1 MHGRKRTNSV
11 SPVPRYTDP
20 EDDIYYPA
28 HVKYTK
34 SGADDKSPSRSDIRY
49 SLGGTDAQYFSF
61 DAVTKELFLSAPHV
75 LETKSAFSITLT
87 ASDPSGRSD
96 TITVQIS
103 PSGGTYNP
111 VVMGPWDI
119 TYPENGTWALADF
132 EGSIYGRELN
142 ADVGWIISVQ
152 PGGGDGDFFDI
163 DDNGV
168 LYFTQPPDFEDPA
181 DEDGDNVYNFA
192 LHAWDANPR
201 GGNRPGATFPN
212 VTVRVVDGIEDLEI
226 NGPTVKDYPEN
237 GTDPVHTYT
246 VTGATGTVDWSLA
259 GPDSGLFTISSG
271 VLSFVNSPNYE
282 APFDSSD
289 APADRNDYLFNIYVT
304 DGTSNGKV
312 EPVRIMV
319 TDVNEPP
326 AFPDTE
332 DGRRTISE
340 AAGSNEDIGAPFE
353 AEDPDGDY
361 LEYSLGGTDALSFAI
376 GQYTG
381 QLQTAAVLDFETK
394 PSYSLTVSV
403 TDNADGDGNS
413 DNTADDTI
421 NVTVSVIGANEAPTI
436 IGEATID
443 YVEGDTREVEDYD
456 ATDPESDTVTWSLK
470 DVDDYDDLS
479 IHPTTGSLTFDSPPD
494 YEDPQNTDNQY
505 LVTVVATDAEDN
517 SSELDVT
524 INITPVNDPPVITYD
539 GNEGDQTI
547 PFDENE
553 TGPVA
558 TFIAMDQENNS
569 IAWDK
574 SGDDETLF
582 SLSNAGV
589 LSFISPPDY
598 EDAKDQGENNHYEV
612 TIEASDG
619 TNDAVMNATVEVQ
632 DVDEDPVVTGDT
644 GPSVVE
650 GGTGTIASYSADD
663 PENETITWVDPTG
676 GDGNLFEISSGG
688 KLSFKAAPDF
698 ETPGSAAGTNVY
710 QVKINV
716 SDSTNTGSLDVT
728 VTVVDSH
735 ESIIRESTWT
745 TARDYPENS
754 DSTVA
759 TYAAT
764 DPEGE
769 TIIWDLDGNDDDK
782 LSISS
787 AGVLTFNT
795 RAGLRGQ
802 EGPQYRQC
810 L

>member
-1 MHGRKRTNSV
+1 M
-11 SPVPRYTDP
+11 
-20 EDDIYYPA
+20 
-28 HVKYTK
+28 
-34 SGADDKSPSRSDIRY
+34 
-49 SLGGTDAQYFSF
+49 
-61 DAVTKELFLSAPHV
+61 
-75 LETKSAFSITLT
+75 
-87 ASDPSGRSD
+87 
-96 TITVQIS
+96 
-103 PSGGTYNP
+103 
-111 VVMGPWDI
+111 
-119 TYPENGTWALADF
+119 
-132 EGSIYGRELN
+132 
-142 ADVGWIISVQ
+142 
-152 PGGGDGDFFDI
+152 
-163 DDNGV
+163 
-168 LYFTQPPDFEDPA
+168 
-181 DEDGDNVYNFA
+181 
-192 LHAWDANPR
+192 
-201 GGNRPGATFPN
+201 
-212 VTVRVVDGIEDLEI
+212 
-226 NGPTVKDYPEN
+226 
-237 GTDPVHTYT
+237 
-246 VTGATGTVDWSLA
+246 
-259 GPDSGLFTISSG
+259 
-271 VLSFVNSPNYE
+271 LSFVNSPNYE

-479 IHPTTGSLTFDSPPD
+479 IDSSTGVLTFDSPPD

-547 PFDENE
+547 PFAENG
-553 TGPVA
+553 TGDVA
-558 TFIAMDQENNS
+558 TFVATDQENDS
-569 IAWDK
+569 IGWSLDAADA
-574 SGDDETLF
+574 DAALF
-582 SLSNAGV
+582 SISNAGD
-589 LSFISPPDY
+589 LKFLSPPDY
-598 EDAKDQGENNHYEV
+598 EDPRDQSPYNSYV
-612 TIEASDG
+612 ITVEASDD
-619 TNDAVMNATVEVQ
+619 TNEAVMQVTVNVT

-650 GGTGTIASYSADD
+650 GSADSFKTYSAID
-663 PENETITWVDPTG
+663 PEGETITWVDPTG
-676 GDGNLFEISSGG
+676 ADGSLFEIASGG
-688 KLSFKAAPDF
+688 KLSFKTAPDF
-698 ETPGSAAGTNVY
+698 ESPGSAAGTNVY
-710 QVKINV
+710 QVTVNA
-716 SDSTNTGSLDVT
+716 SDGTNTGSLDVT
-728 VTVVDSH
+728 VTVVNSN
-735 ESIIRESTWT
+735 EAIIREGTWT
-745 TARDYPENS
+745 TTEDYPENS
-754 DSTVA
+754 NRTVA
-759 TYAAT
+759 TYAAR

-769 TIIWDLDGNDDDK
+769 NIIWDLEGDDDDK
-782 LSISS
+782 LDISS
-787 AGVLTFNT
+787 AGVVTFNT
-795 RAGLRGQ
+795 IPNFESPADDNTDGVY
-802 EGPQYRQC
+802 E
-810 L
+810 